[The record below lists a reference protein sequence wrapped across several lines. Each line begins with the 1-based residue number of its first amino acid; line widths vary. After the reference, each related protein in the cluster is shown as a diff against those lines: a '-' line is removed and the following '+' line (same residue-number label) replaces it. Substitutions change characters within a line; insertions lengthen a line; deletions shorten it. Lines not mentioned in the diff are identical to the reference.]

1 MHEALISGFNVLYLF
16 GDSNLNKGL
25 ETATAVPVK
34 QTSHS
39 LSMVQVLESWPCH
52 LMPDLPYSRAKQ
64 LPQVAYILAD
74 T

>member
-25 ETATAVPVK
+25 EMAMAVPVK

-52 LMPDLPYSRAKQ
+52 RMPDLPYSRAKQ